1 MKVKITENQ
10 LYKIIIKE
18 ETLGNIQK
26 DYVSL
31 NDIWYGFDKLYHGD
45 FQSSDDGPLHL
56 VQQKLYK
63 KFPEYAEEIKFYPD
77 KDFGDKTS
85 KMIGK
90 LFGLKF
96 KDLKSVE
103 IGPKTLE
110 KLGFKKPVSLTL
122 EELILAINFV
132 MEEAEN
138 KESDIKGIAN
148 VILNRSKA
156 GRGSVVDVVLEP
168 QQFSGWNKYQT
179 VKRDS
184 KTIRNIM
191 KNRPKDDRYQNRK
204 SWDLA
209 VKYANLVSKG
219 GNFDDNTKGATHY
232 YNPNKIEPPWGQERS
247 KDWIPHPPKGLDHI
261 FGRDAKTKWSK
272 NFKGR

>member
-1 MKVKITENQ
+1 MKVYLTEKQ
-10 LYKIIIKE
+10 LKKLVINE

-26 DYVSL
+26 DYISL

-56 VQQKLYK
+56 VQQKLFK
-63 KFPEYAEEIKFYPD
+63 KFPEYAEEINFRPD

-90 LFGLKF
+90 LFGVKF
-96 KDLKSVE
+96 KNLKSVS

-110 KLGFKKPVSLTL
+110 KLGFKRPPSLTL
-122 EELILAINFV
+122 EELILVLNFV
-132 MEEAEN
+132 MEESEN

-168 QQFSGWNKYQT
+168 SQFSGWNKHQPVSRNKET
-179 VKRDS
+179 M
-184 KTIRNIM
+184 RNIM
-191 KNRPKDDRYQNRK
+191 LNRPKDDRYQNRK
-204 SWDLA
+204 SWELA
-209 VKYANLVSKG
+209 VKYAKLLLNG
-219 GNFDDNTKGATHY
+219 GNISDNTKGATHY
-232 YNPNKIEPPWGQERS
+232 YNPNKIEPPWGQES
-247 KDWIPHPPKGLDHI
+247 KTWIPHPPKGLDHI
-261 FGRDAKTKWSK
+261 FGRDTTTKWSK
-272 NFKGR
+272 NFTGR

>member
-1 MKVKITENQ
+1 MKVYLTEKQ
-10 LYKIIIKE
+10 LEKLIINE
-18 ETLGNIQK
+18 ETLGDIQK
-26 DYVSL
+26 DYISL

-45 FQSSDDGPLHL
+45 FQSTNDGPLHL
-56 VQQKLYK
+56 VQQKLEE
-63 KFPEYAEEIKFYPD
+63 KFPKYAKEIGFYPD
-77 KDFGDKTS
+77 KDFGDRTS

-90 LFGLKF
+90 LFDVKF
-96 KDLKSVE
+96 NDLSSVS
-103 IGPKTLE
+103 IGPKTLS
-110 KLGFKKPVSLTL
+110 KLGFKKPDSLTL

-132 MEEAEN
+132 MEESEN

-168 QQFSGWNKYQT
+168 QQFSGWNKHQP

-191 KNRPKDDRYQNRK
+191 KNRPKNDRYQNRN

-209 VKYANLVSKG
+209 VKYAKLLSKG
-219 GNFDDNTKGATHY
+219 GNISDNTKGATHY
-232 YNPNKIEPPWGQERS
+232 YNPNKVEPPWGQKS
-247 KDWIPHPPKGLDHI
+247 KTWIPHPPKGLDHI
-261 FGRDAKTKWSK
+261 FGRDTTTKWSK
-272 NFKGR
+272 NFNGR

>member
-1 MKVKITENQ
+1 MKVYLTEKQ
-10 LYKIIIKE
+10 LKKLVINE

-56 VQQKLYK
+56 VQQKLFK
-63 KFPEYAEEIKFYPD
+63 KFPEYAEEIGFYPD
-77 KDFGDKTS
+77 KDFGDRTS

-96 KDLKSVE
+96 KDLSSVS

-110 KLGFKKPVSLTL
+110 KLGFKKPDSLTL

-132 MEEAEN
+132 MEESEN

-168 QQFSGWNKYQT
+168 QQFSGWNKHQP

-209 VKYANLVSKG
+209 VKYAKLLSKG

-232 YNPNKIEPPWGQERS
+232 YNPNKVEPPWGQKS
-247 KDWIPHPPKGLDHI
+247 KTWIPHPPTGLDHI
-261 FGRDAKTKWSK
+261 FGRDATTKWSK

>member
-1 MKVKITENQ
+1 MKVYLTEKQ
-10 LYKIIIKE
+10 LKKLVINE

-56 VQQKLYK
+56 VQQKLFK
-63 KFPEYAEEIKFYPD
+63 KFPEYAEEIGFYPD
-77 KDFGDKTS
+77 KDFGDRTS

-96 KDLKSVE
+96 KDLSSVS

-110 KLGFKKPVSLTL
+110 KLGFKKPDSLTL

-132 MEEAEN
+132 MEESEN

-168 QQFSGWNKYQT
+168 QQFSGWNKHQP

-209 VKYANLVSKG
+209 VKYAKLLSKG

-232 YNPNKIEPPWGQERS
+232 YNPNKIEPPWGQ
-247 KDWIPHPPKGLDHI
+247 KTKTWIPHPPKGLDHI
-261 FGRDAKTKWSK
+261 FGRDATTKWSK